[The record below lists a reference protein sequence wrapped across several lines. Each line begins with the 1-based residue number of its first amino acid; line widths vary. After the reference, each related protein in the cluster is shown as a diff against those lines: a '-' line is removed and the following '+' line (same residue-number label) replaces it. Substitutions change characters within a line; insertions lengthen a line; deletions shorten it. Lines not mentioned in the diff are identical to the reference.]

1 MTASDEKWV
10 LCPACGAKTRLWLL
24 QRTVLRDFPLFCPK
38 CKRESIINARSF
50 QIELA
55 DQPDTKIF
63 SA

>member
-10 LCPACGAKTRLWLL
+10 LCPACGAKTRLRLL

-38 CKRESIINARSF
+38 CKRGSIINARSF

-55 DQPDTKIF
+55 DQPDTKSF

>member
-1 MTASDEKWV
+1 MDELKDA
-10 LCPACGAKTRLWLL
+10 LTERAIQLHT
-24 QRTVLRDFPLFCPK
+24 QRVRDFPLFCPK

-55 DQPDTKIF
+55 DQPGTKTHIF

>member
-10 LCPACGAKTRLWLL
+10 LRPACGAKTRLRLL

-55 DQPDTKIF
+55 DQPDTKSF

>member
-1 MTASDEKWV
+1 MDELKDA
-10 LCPACGAKTRLWLL
+10 LTERAIQLHT
-24 QRTVLRDFPLFCPK
+24 QRVRDFPLFCPK